1 MVKVEKLIP
10 RKGVL
15 MKLFKKL
22 SLLLVLAMLLGAIG
36 AAAPKQVE
44 AQTPTKFSVLE
55 FVSSDT

>member
-1 MVKVEKLIP
+1 
-10 RKGVL
+10 

-44 AQTPTKFSVLE
+44 AQTPTKFSILE
-55 FVSSDT
+55 LVTSDS

>member
-1 MVKVEKLIP
+1 
-10 RKGVL
+10 